1 MRKICFL
8 QLIFITIATSAGAQR
23 GWGITA
29 GSNLSKMKETEELLG
44 SDQRPYKI
52 SPVIKFQAGIYKEIK
67 ATENI
72 VITPSLLFI
81 KKGYKSS
88 KQDILGGQDRERRYD
103 FHPSYLQLPI
113 DVVYRAK
120 LNDKRAFDIG
130 IGVYGAY
137 GLGGKGHQEI
147 KLDGKTVI
155 DNSFDLVFLNKTKVT
170 YENGGVTTNAGYSR
184 PLDIGGGIVLNYI
197 FMDNLGLKLN
207 ADHSF
212 FNLYSKYSNG
222 DKPVAKKYNQQL
234 RLSLNYIL

>member
-8 QLIFITIATSAGAQR
+8 QLVFITIAFSADAQR
-23 GWGITA
+23 GWGITV
-29 GSNLSKMKETEELLG
+29 GPNLSKIKVTEERSG
-44 SDQRPYKI
+44 NDQEFYKI
-52 SPVIKFQAGIYKEIK
+52 SPVIKFQVGIYKEIK
-67 ATENI
+67 ATESI

-81 KKGYKSS
+81 KKGYKTL
-88 KQDILGGQDRERRYD
+88 KQDILGGQDRDRRYN
-103 FHPSYLQLPI
+103 FHPSYVQLPI

-130 IGVYGAY
+130 VGVYGAY

-147 KLDGKTVI
+147 KLDGNTVI

-170 YENGGVTTNAGYSR
+170 HENGGVTVNAGYSR

-197 FMDNLGLKLN
+197 FMDNLSLKLN

-222 DKPVAKKYNQQL
+222 DKPVSKKYNQQL
-234 RLSLNYIL
+234 RLSLNYTL